1 MLSDFEKYNRQN
13 KLIQTGDR
21 LLMAMSGGVD
31 SMVLGHLLMQSGVHF
46 EVAHA
51 NFQLRGADSEGDEA
65 FVRSWCEK
73 HNVWGHF
80 KCFSLESADNE
91 KSIQEEARNLRYR
104 WFSKVLQ
111 SEKLNKLVTAH
122 HATDNVETLFINLL
136 RGAGAMGWAG
146 IPAHHNGIIRP
157 LLFAEKSA
165 IEQFATDNQIAY
177 REDKSNASDKY
188 LRNKIRHHL
197 IPVLQDIEITS
208 VGRISENQQQLGEDI
223 DLLNELIVLQNPT
236 VLKDKGD
243 RIIFTPSE
251 IQPKTRKE
259 EVSRWMLRPFGFIAS
274 QVAQILQC
282 EETGKKF
289 ISDSH
294 EILSDRG
301 HWVIRQREAESTTN
315 QEKVEIQID
324 QKTVEK
330 PVRMQL
336 SVHDA
341 SGFEI
346 PMDPRFAALDFHQLS
361 FPLILRKWRNG
372 DRFQPLG
379 MKQQKLVS
387 DFLIDEK
394 VNRFDK
400 ESVYVLESAG
410 IIAWIVGYRLADWAK
425 ITANT
430 QRIMLITIES

>member
-1 MLSDFEKYNRQN
+1 M
-13 KLIQTGDR
+13 IQAGDR
-21 LLMAMSGGVD
+21 LLLAMSGGVD
-31 SMVLGHLLMQSGVHF
+31 SMVLGRLLLQSEVYF

-51 NFQLRGADSEGDEA
+51 NFQLRGDDSETDEE
-65 FVRSWCEK
+65 FVRRWCDK
-73 HNVWGHF
+73 NSVTGHF
-80 KCFSLESADNE
+80 KRFSLNSADNE
-91 KSIQEEARNLRYR
+91 KSIQEEARNVRYR
-104 WFSKVLQ
+104 WFRKVLQ
-111 SEKLNKLVTAH
+111 SEKLNKLATAH

-136 RGAGAMGWAG
+136 RGAGVVGWAG
-146 IPAHHNGIIRP
+146 IPAQHDGIIRP

-165 IEQFATDNQIAY
+165 IEKFAAENQVVY
-177 REDKSNASDKY
+177 REDVSNASDKY
-188 LRNKIRHHL
+188 LRNRIRHHI
-197 IPVLQDIEITS
+197 IPVLQDIDNIS

-223 DLLNELIVLQNPT
+223 ELLNELIVLQNPT

-243 RIIFTPSE
+243 RIVFTPSE
-251 IQPKTRKE
+251 IQPKIRKE
-259 EVSRWMLRPFGFIAS
+259 KVSRWMLRPFGFSAS
-274 QVAQILQC
+274 QVTQILQC

-289 ISDSH
+289 TSDSH

-301 HWVIRQREAESTTN
+301 HWVIRQKEGESTTDR
-315 QEKVEIQID
+315 EKVEIQRD

-336 SVHDA
+336 LVRDVSN
-341 SGFEI
+341 FEI
-346 PMDPRFAALDFHQLS
+346 PSDPSIAAMDLGQLS

-410 IIAWIVGYRLADWAK
+410 KIAWLVGYRLADWTK
-425 ITANT
+425 ITTNT
-430 QRIMLITIES
+430 QSIMLITIES